1 MPILDTTLFS
11 FRLYII
17 KIVWSSSDITTSRLF
32 SLIIFTSSIFSD
44 FSNFREY
51 LFISLFDKTSVFDI
65 LEYKPYIRKIKQRTI
80 NIAKKITINFRK
92 LFDMNETY
100 NHKVN
105 INKDQISNRLDK
117 VLTQELKKYS
127 RMQIKM
133 MIKNG
138 NVVLNEKPI
147 FDPSYLVKENDKFT
161 ISIVQHKE
169 IKYEGEDIDLD
180 IIYEDEDLIVINKQA
195 GIVTHPAPGNETGTL
210 VQALLY
216 HSENKLSDI
225 NGNNR
230 PGIVHRLDKDTS
242 GVMVIAKNNF
252 IHLKLAEQFKTHSI
266 TRKYQA
272 IVWGVPKNQSIEGF
286 IDRHKINRKKMSLNI
301 RSKGKFSKTEI
312 KLIKSYQNASLV
324 ECTLHTGRTHQIRL
338 HLTSVN
344 NPIVGDKL
352 YGKSKISK
360 YGLDSETFNKFL
372 ILKNFS
378 RQALHATHLGFFH
391 PKIKKYIEF
400 NANLPSDMENL
411 IDLLL
416 KY

>member
-1 MPILDTTLFS
+1 MCVKN
-11 FRLYII
+11 I
-17 KIVWSSSDITTSRLF
+17 KIF
-32 SLIIFTSSIFSD
+32 H
-44 FSNFREY
+44 E
-51 LFISLFDKTSVFDI
+51 DK
-65 LEYKPYIRKIKQRTI
+65 
-80 NIAKKITINFRK
+80 
-92 LFDMNETY
+92 
-100 NHKVN
+100 
-105 INKDQISNRLDK
+105 
-117 VLTQELKKYS
+117 
-127 RMQIKM
+127 
-133 MIKNG
+133 
-138 NVVLNEKPI
+138 
-147 FDPSYLVKENDKFT
+147 
-161 ISIVQHKE
+161 
-169 IKYEGEDIDLD
+169 
-180 IIYEDEDLIVINKQA
+180 DLIVLDKPNGLTVHPGSGQVNVTLINFLLKHCGKNLSNLS
-195 GIVTHPAPGNETGTL
+195 GI
-210 VQALLY
+210 
-216 HSENKLSDI
+216 D
-225 NGNNR
+225 R

-252 IHLKLAEQFKTHSI
+252 THLKLAEQFKVHSI

-301 RSKGKFSKTEI
+301 KSKGKFSKTEI

-378 RQALHATHLGFFH
+378 RQALHASHLGFFH
-391 PKIKKYIEF
+391 PNIKKNIEF
-400 NANLPSDMENL
+400 NSNLPSDMENL

>member
-11 FRLYII
+11 LKLYII
-17 KIVWSSSDITTSRLF
+17 KIVWSSSDITTNRLF
-32 SLIIFTSSIFSD
+32 SSIIFISSIFSD

-65 LEYKPYIRKIKQRTI
+65 FEYKPYIRKTKQRNI

-147 FDPSYLVKENDKFT
+147 FDPSYLVKENDNFT
-161 ISIVQHKE
+161 ISIIQHKE

-216 HSENKLSDI
+216 HSKNKLSNI

-252 IHLKLAEQFKTHSI
+252 THLKLAEQFKVHSI

-301 RSKGKFSKTEI
+301 KSKGKSNGVQSKKPNL
-312 KLIKSYQNASLV
+312 KLN
-324 ECTLHTGRTHQIRL
+324 
-338 HLTSVN
+338 
-344 NPIVGDKL
+344 
-352 YGKSKISK
+352 
-360 YGLDSETFNKFL
+360 
-372 ILKNFS
+372 
-378 RQALHATHLGFFH
+378 RQ
-391 PKIKKYIEF
+391 K
-400 NANLPSDMENL
+400 D
-411 IDLLL
+411 
-416 KY
+416 